1 MYPIFI
7 IPPLVGI
14 ITQILK
20 FFVTSFRKKEFRL
33 EYFFTHGYMPSSHSA
48 FVISL
53 ITLAYYVDGANS
65 VSFAASFVLAFIVID
80 DALRLR
86 YYLGQHGKIINRLI
100 HELPPAKMKKYP
112 RMKEVL
118 GHRPEEVAAGL
129 IVGFLLTAWIIKLS
143 GL

>member
-1 MYPIFI
+1 MFPLFI

-14 ITQILK
+14 ITQTIK
-20 FFVTSFRKKEFRL
+20 FFVTSFRKKEFKI

-53 ITLAYYVDGANS
+53 ITLAYYIDGANS
-65 VSFAASFVLAFIVID
+65 ISFAASFVLAFIVID

-86 YYLGQHGKIINRLI
+86 YYLGQHGIIINQLI
-100 HELPPAKMKKYP
+100 HELPPEKIKNYP

-129 IVGFLLTAWIIKLS
+129 VIGFLLTAFFIKLF